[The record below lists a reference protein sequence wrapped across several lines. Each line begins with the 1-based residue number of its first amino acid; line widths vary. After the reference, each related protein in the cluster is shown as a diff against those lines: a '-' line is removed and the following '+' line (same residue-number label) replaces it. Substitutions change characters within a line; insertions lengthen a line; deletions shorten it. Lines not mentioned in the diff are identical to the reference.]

1 MSENKKEVQ
10 LYFHPNSKACIKLRD
25 IVSQSNKNENINYIN
40 IDNLQTIP
48 SNIKSVPT
56 LIINNDKILTGKSV
70 FDYFTKEDE
79 FEFVGF
85 QGKSNNL
92 ISNFYS
98 NIDDN
103 NDNSNIGGALF
114 SGLDSPNMNEG
125 IPSYEDVEAN
135 ALKLED
141 ITSRRALL
149 EKELGL
155 DDKKSNKQQ

>member
-1 MSENKKEVQ
+1 MSEKEIQ
-10 LYFHPNSKACIKLRD
+10 LFFHPDSKACIKLRD
-25 IVSQSNKNENINYIN
+25 IVSESNKNENIKYIN
-40 IDNLQTIP
+40 IDNLKIIP
-48 SNIKSVPT
+48 SNIKSVPP
-56 LIINNDKILTGKSV
+56 LIINDDKILTGKSV
-70 FDYFTKEDE
+70 FDYFTKEDDE

-98 NIDDN
+98 NIDDDN
-103 NDNSNIGGALF
+103 NSNIDSASF
-114 SGLDSPNMNEG
+114 SGLDTPTMNNG
-125 IPSYEDVEAN
+125 VPDFEDAETK

-155 DDKKSNKQQ
+155 NDKKSNKQ